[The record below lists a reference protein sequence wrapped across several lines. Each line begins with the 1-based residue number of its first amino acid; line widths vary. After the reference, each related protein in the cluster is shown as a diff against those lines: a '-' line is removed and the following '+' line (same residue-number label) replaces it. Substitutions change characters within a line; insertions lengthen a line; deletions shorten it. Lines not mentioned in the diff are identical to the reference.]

1 MPQYQILKTKIDNY
15 ATEKSISQDNA
26 FMNMINELFI
36 DKDDEDILDNIVDGS
51 QDKQIDIIQMDKYPE
66 DDAVIIRIIQVK
78 KEKGFSSDQMIKIR
92 NGVDWIF
99 KKDISDLHV
108 LKNTSLIS
116 RIKDVRDALDEYNF
130 NNTTVEV
137 YYATVGSLDDI
148 REGDEILQEKKTLE
162 DNYKN
167 VFADFKVDLIGA
179 KEILQLFQEKANK
192 IKKINCKVNIEY
204 DVNSASI
211 IETYANGIKNVIC
224 YVKASELAKVISEN
238 ISNIFDMNV
247 RKYLLLKGKV
257 NSQIYE
263 SCIDEK
269 ESKIFSALNNGITI
283 ICDEFSVNKIP
294 GNATLSLN
302 NMQIINGC
310 QTSVTLYT
318 AFEKNE
324 LKEDTKV
331 LLKVHQTEDKELVE
345 KIIVATNNQN
355 PINPRDL
362 KANTLEQKELQNY
375 FYTVFDLCY
384 QRKRN
389 DFTDIEGNEVKK
401 NNIISN
407 EKVGQAALAAL
418 MSLPHK
424 ALGSKSSV
432 FTTEHDNIFKKDFLK
447 IVLSYA
453 IHNTIEKYKKSYKT
467 DEQVK
472 AETVK
477 YGTYHI
483 TYLVYK
489 MIYKNIKKID
499 IDYVK
504 KLLQNE
510 VSLEDYIEKATN
522 SIITII
528 SKDGVLQTKIFSYL
542 KTKQS
547 TEDIKNIAI

>member
-1 MPQYQILKTKIDNY
+1 MPQYQILKTKIQNY
-15 ATEKSISQDNA
+15 ASEKMISEDEA

-36 DKDDEDILDNIVDGS
+36 DKDDEDIQDNIVDGS
-51 QDKQIDIIQMDKYPE
+51 QDKQIDIIQIDKYPE
-66 DDAVIIRIIQVK
+66 DDALIIRIIQVK
-78 KEKGFSSDQMIKIR
+78 KERGFSSDQMIKIR

-99 KKDISDLHV
+99 KKGINDLYE
-108 LKNTSLIS
+108 LKNTSLVS
-116 RIKDVRDALDEYNF
+116 KIKEVRDALEEYNF

-137 YYATVGSLDDI
+137 YYVTVGSLDDI
-148 REGDEILQEKKTLE
+148 RQGDEILQEKKTLE
-162 DNYKN
+162 DNYN
-167 VFADFKVDLIGA
+167 GVFSDFSVKLLGA
-179 KEILQLFQEKANK
+179 KEILNLFEEKANK
-192 IKKINCKVNIEY
+192 IKKINCKINIEY

-211 IETYANGIKNVIC
+211 IETYSNGIQNAIC
-224 YVKASELAKVISEN
+224 YVKASELAKVLSEN
-238 ISNIFDMNV
+238 INDIFDMNV

-257 NSQIYE
+257 NSQIYD
-263 SCIDEK
+263 SCTDDK

-283 ICDEFSVNKIP
+283 ICDRFSINKIP
-294 GNATLSLN
+294 GNASISFE

-318 AFEKNE
+318 AYKNNE
-324 LKEDTKV
+324 LKDDTKV

-362 KANTLEQKELQNY
+362 KANTSVQKEMQNY
-375 FYTVFDLCY
+375 FYTVFNLFY

-389 DFTDIEGNEVKK
+389 DFTDIEGHEVKK
-401 NNIISN
+401 SNIISN

-418 MSLPHK
+418 LSLPHK

-432 FTTEHDNIFKKDFLK
+432 FTTEHDNIFKKDFLR

-453 IHNTIEKYKKSYKT
+453 IHSTIEKFKKSYKT
-467 DEQVK
+467 DMQV
-472 AETVK
+472 ESEIVK

-489 MIYKNIKKID
+489 MICKNVEKIN

-504 KLLQNE
+504 DILNNNI
-510 VSLEDYIEKATN
+510 SLEEYIEKAKN
-522 SIITII
+522 SILKIVNDDD
-528 SKDGVLQTKIFSYL
+528 SLKSKIFSYL

-547 TEDIKNIAI
+547 TEDIKGIDI